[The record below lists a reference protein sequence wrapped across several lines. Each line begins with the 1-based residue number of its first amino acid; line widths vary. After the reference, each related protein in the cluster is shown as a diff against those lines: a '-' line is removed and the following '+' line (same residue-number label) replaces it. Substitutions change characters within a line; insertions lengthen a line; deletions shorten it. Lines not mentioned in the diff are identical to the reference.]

1 MGGIPTHGPIT
12 TSRVKCLNFVKN
24 FTHKIKTLWL
34 KYNSKQSHW
43 MHGMLANKN
52 AWYGQHNQLWDC
64 NVKLS
69 QCQYCHHWSSQKNK
83 NMTRDFRMKTS
94 CTTLTFTHNTPITHI
109 QRALK
114 LETTET
120 CKPHWLLST
129 SLCKGEGSRIP
140 MCSVPIVFESVQVT
154 RVLCCFSNLTYKK
167 ESMNSEGQ
175 WKKVLDYILFS
186 AISASWWHHNVH
198 NAVG

>member
-12 TSRVKCLNFVKN
+12 TSRVKCLNFLKN
-24 FTHKIKTLWL
+24 FTHKIITLWL

-94 CTTLTFTHNTPITHI
+94 CTTLIHTQHTYHTHSKSVKTGDNWNMQAPLAPFHKLV
-109 QRALK
+109 QR
-114 LETTET
+114 
-120 CKPHWLLST
+120 
-129 SLCKGEGSRIP
+129 R
-140 MCSVPIVFESVQVT
+140 
-154 RVLCCFSNLTYKK
+154 RLTY
-167 ESMNSEGQ
+167 SNVFSLNCL
-175 WKKVLDYILFS
+175 WKC
-186 AISASWWHHNVH
+186 ASDKSIMLLL
-198 NAVG
+198 